1 MEVLGF
7 DDALFE
13 TSASFDENASRD
25 NLQFMDDATP
35 VSGFIILNRIP

>member
-25 NLQFMDDATP
+25 NLDDATP
-35 VSGFIILNRIP
+35 VSGFIILNQIP